1 MGIKRIDKCTLFPPP
16 PPIKFLL
23 STNLSL
29 WRVVLHTDDQ
39 SLNQRLCRAREIVKK
54 FLCLW
59 VVIFGLFVGASSKS
73 YAQIPVTDAD
83 LQLDA
88 TEEIVKQG
96 LQYALQGSQHATQL
110 QQYATELKNL
120 LTIGAFIWTMANA
133 IYKQVQDLDNVQSY
147 YQIVYGGIEDYL
159 KDSQDIYKFYNDQ
172 CSSLYP
178 AFTHLLN
185 DLDGNLG
192 ICLKKT
198 FQKQQNAS
206 TVQTKL
212 NTSETQLIAQQQQ
225 DLPSESARIT
235 AIQNQPET
243 GALQAM
249 QVETQLLD
257 KIIDELRKLRAVTLA
272 QNAAEAHKREQE
284 TQDRARAAVYLH
296 QVYETQGVIY
306 MKSREWR

>member
-1 MGIKRIDKCTLFPPP
+1 MVVVCG
-16 PPIKFLL
+16 FL
-23 STNLSL
+23 
-29 WRVVLHTDDQ
+29 VV
-39 SLNQRLCRAREIVKK
+39 
-54 FLCLW
+54 
-59 VVIFGLFVGASSKS
+59 ASPKS
-73 YAQIPVTDAD
+73 YALLGVTLVHDTQGDQEKAVS
-83 LQLDA
+83 LTIQGAQKAL
-88 TEEIVKQG
+88 QG
-96 LQYALQGSQHATQL
+96 LQYAKELQ
-110 QQYATELKNL
+110 NL

-133 IYKQVQDLDNVQSY
+133 IYQQVQDLDNVQSY

-159 KDSQDIYKFYNDQ
+159 KDSQDIYAFYNDKDK

-178 AFTHLLN
+178 AFTHVIN
-185 DLDGNLG
+185 DYLKNNYGKNYE
-192 ICLKKT
+192 ICTKKT

-212 NTSETQLIAQQQQ
+212 NTSETQLIAKQQQ

-235 AIQNQPET
+235 TIQNQPET
-243 GALQAM
+243 GALQAL

-257 KIIDELRKLRAVTLA
+257 KIIDELRKLRTVTLA

>member
-1 MGIKRIDKCTLFPPP
+1 M
-16 PPIKFLL
+16 
-23 STNLSL
+23 
-29 WRVVLHTDDQ
+29 
-39 SLNQRLCRAREIVKK
+39 
-54 FLCLW
+54 
-59 VVIFGLFVGASSKS
+59 
-73 YAQIPVTDAD
+73 
-83 LQLDA
+83 
-88 TEEIVKQG
+88 
-96 LQYALQGSQHATQL
+96 
-110 QQYATELKNL
+110 
-120 LTIGAFIWTMANA
+120 TIGAFIWTEANA
-133 IYKQVQDLDNVQSY
+133 IYQQVQDLDNAQSY

-192 ICLKKT
+192 ICIKKT

-212 NTSETQLIAQQQQ
+212 NTSETQLIIHQQQ

-235 AIQNQPET
+235 TIQNQPET
-243 GALQAM
+243 GALQAL

-257 KIIDELRKLRAVTLA
+257 KIIDELRKLRTVTLA

-284 TQDRARAAVYLH
+284 TQDRARAAVYFH
-296 QVYETQGVIY
+296 QVYETKGY
-306 MKSREWR
+306 TLMKSREWR

>member
-1 MGIKRIDKCTLFPPP
+1 M
-16 PPIKFLL
+16 L
-23 STNLSL
+23 SN
-29 WRVVLHTDDQ
+29 
-39 SLNQRLCRAREIVKK
+39 RLAFVRK
-54 FLCLW
+54 FLCLL
-59 VVIFGLFVGASSKS
+59 VVVFGFLVVASPKS
-73 YAQIPVTDAD
+73 HAQIPVTDAA
-83 LQLDA
+83 LQGDA
-88 TEEIVKQG
+88 SIEIVKQAM
-96 LQYALQGSQHATQL
+96 QYALQGS
-110 QQYATELKNL
+110 QYATELKNL
-120 LTIGAFIWTMANA
+120 LTIGAFIWTEANA
-133 IYKQVQDLDNVQSY
+133 IYQQVQNLDNAQSY

-159 KDSQDIYKFYNDQ
+159 KDSQDIYAFYNDKDK

-185 DLDGNLG
+185 DLDGHRG

-212 NTSETQLIAQQQQ
+212 NTSETQLIVHQQQ

-235 AIQNQPET
+235 TIQNQPET
-243 GALQAM
+243 GALQAL
-249 QVETQLLD
+249 QVENQLID
-257 KIIDELRKLRAVTLA
+257 KMIDEIRKLRAVVLA

-296 QVYETQGVIY
+296 QVYETSGIIY

>member
-1 MGIKRIDKCTLFPPP
+1 M
-16 PPIKFLL
+16 
-23 STNLSL
+23 
-29 WRVVLHTDDQ
+29 HTDDQ
-39 SLNQRLCRAREIVKK
+39 SLNQCLYRAREIVKN
-54 FLCLW
+54 FLCLL
-59 VVIFGLFVGASSKS
+59 VVVFGLFVADSPKS
-73 YAQIPVTDAD
+73 YAQGIPVIDSTEVA
-83 LQLDA
+83 A
-88 TEEIVKQG
+88 TQETAFEIILREVMQYIRQG
-96 LQYALQGSQHATQL
+96 LQYATQ
-110 QQYATELKNL
+110 LKNL
-120 LTIGAFIWTMANA
+120 LPLGAFIWTEANA
-133 IYKQVQDLDNVQSY
+133 IYQQVQDLDNAQSY

-159 KDSQDIYKFYNDQ
+159 KDSQDVYKFYNDQ
-172 CSSLYP
+172 CSALYP

-185 DLDGNLG
+185 DLDGHRG

-206 TVQTKL
+206 TVQTQL
-212 NTSETQLIAQQQQ
+212 NTSETQLIVHQQQ

-235 AIQNQPET
+235 TIQNQSAT

-249 QVETQLLD
+249 QEENELLD
-257 KIIDELRKLRAVTLA
+257 KIIDELRKLRVVILA

>member
-1 MGIKRIDKCTLFPPP
+1 M
-16 PPIKFLL
+16 L
-23 STNLSL
+23 SN
-29 WRVVLHTDDQ
+29 
-39 SLNQRLCRAREIVKK
+39 RLAFVKK
-54 FLCLW
+54 FLCLL
-59 VVIFGLFVGASSKS
+59 VVVCGFLVVASPKS
-73 YAQIPVTDAD
+73 YALLGVTLVHDTQGDQEKAVS
-83 LQLDA
+83 LTIQGAQKAL
-88 TEEIVKQG
+88 QG
-96 LQYALQGSQHATQL
+96 LQYAKELQ
-110 QQYATELKNL
+110 NL

-133 IYKQVQDLDNVQSY
+133 IYQQVQDLDNAQSY

-159 KDSQDIYKFYNDQ
+159 KDSQDIYKFYNDKDK

-212 NTSETQLIAQQQQ
+212 NTSETQLIAKQQQ

-235 AIQNQPET
+235 TIQNQPET
-243 GALQAM
+243 GALQAL

-257 KIIDELRKLRAVTLA
+257 KIIDELRKLRTVTLA